1 MQVCVSVPWPCFKNA
16 YSSTAERNTGVCFCH
31 FRKVPDLL
39 GIFFGHG
46 RSSVLL
52 SDLKSVEEVW
62 DPLSILRGQAFLSAD
77 IEESLSLKYLG
88 MANLH
93 QIAQNP

>member
-1 MQVCVSVPWPCFKNA
+1 MQVCVCVSCGPVLRTLTLALQYAIRVSVIFIKCQIYWG
-16 YSSTAERNTGVCFCH
+16 SS
-31 FRKVPDLL
+31 
-39 GIFFGHG
+39 FGHG

-52 SDLKSVEEVW
+52 SDPKSLEEVW

-77 IEESLSLKYLG
+77 MAESLSLKYLG

-93 QIAQNP
+93 QISQNP

>member
-1 MQVCVSVPWPCFKNA
+1 MQVCVCVSCGPVLRTLTLALQYAIRVSVSVIFIKWQI
-16 YSSTAERNTGVCFCH
+16 YWGSS
-31 FRKVPDLL
+31 
-39 GIFFGHG
+39 FGHG

-52 SDLKSVEEVW
+52 SDPKSLEVW

-77 IEESLSLKYLG
+77 MAESLSLKYLG